1 MAPAGYG
8 NRVEGLHAVAA
19 AADAGRVK
27 HLLVDRSRQTR
38 ADVLAMIDLV
48 GKTKVSLVDDVRV
61 GAHTDAPQGVAAECA
76 PISPVT
82 LESLK
87 SAKTALL
94 VLDHIEDPHNVGA
107 LARSG
112 LAAGITGLVVS
123 SRRAAPLSAT
133 AFKAAAG
140 ALEKVPVAVVGSIP
154 EALSRLKD
162 LDIWL
167 VGLDAGAD
175 ESLFDLQLLTEPVAV
190 VVGAESRGIS
200 HLAAQRCDV
209 LASIPMVGGAES
221 LQCVGFR
228 RRCCF

>member
-112 LAAGITGLVVS
+112 LAAGSPG
-123 SRRAAPLSAT
+123 
-133 AFKAAAG
+133 
-140 ALEKVPVAVVGSIP
+140 
-154 EALSRLKD
+154 
-162 LDIWL
+162 
-167 VGLDAGAD
+167 
-175 ESLFDLQLLTEPVAV
+175 
-190 VVGAESRGIS
+190 
-200 HLAAQRCDV
+200 
-209 LASIPMVGGAES
+209 
-221 LQCVGFR
+221 
-228 RRCCF
+228 